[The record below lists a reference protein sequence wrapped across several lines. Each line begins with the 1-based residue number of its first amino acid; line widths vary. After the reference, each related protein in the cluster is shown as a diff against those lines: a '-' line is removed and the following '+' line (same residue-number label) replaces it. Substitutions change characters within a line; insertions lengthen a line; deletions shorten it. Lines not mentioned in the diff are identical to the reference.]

1 VGVIAKKKMV
11 HVIVKYGRE
20 QVLKENKIGGPMD
33 GFSDNDKMN
42 LFNSKICRSEI
53 LQ

>member
-1 VGVIAKKKMV
+1 
-11 HVIVKYGRE
+11 
-20 QVLKENKIGGPMD
+20 MD

-42 LFNSKICRSEI
+42 LFNSKICWSEI

>member
-1 VGVIAKKKMV
+1 MIVKNKKIV
-11 HVIVKYGRE
+11 HVIVKYGRK

-33 GFSDNDKMN
+33 GFSDNDKIN
-42 LFNSKICRSEI
+42 LFNSKIFLSEI

>member
-1 VGVIAKKKMV
+1 VGVIVKKKMV

-42 LFNSKICRSEI
+42 LFNSKIC
-53 LQ
+53 

>member
-1 VGVIAKKKMV
+1 VIVKNKKIV
-11 HVIVKYGRE
+11 HVIVKYGRK

-33 GFSDNDKMN
+33 GFSDNDKIN
-42 LFNSKICRSEI
+42 LFNSKIFLSEI